1 MRQIG
6 RRGSTGRAH
15 VGRAAVSLGVA
26 SAVLIL
32 AAAPGLAASSAAA
45 PAKRDP
51 SVKVDY
57 SVPQPPLPPVG
68 VPFVIANAA
77 TGDVI
82 AERDAHKRMP
92 PASTLK
98 MLTALALL
106 PNLDPR
112 KVITATYGES
122 SVEGTRVG
130 LVAGEKYHISDL
142 FYGMFLAS
150 GNDASLALSRANG
163 GDKVTVAEMNQIA
176 KQIGAT
182 DTLVVNPDGLDAK
195 GQLSSAHDLCIFAR
209 EGLKRP
215 DFASYVATKWVK
227 FPGRSAKKK
236 GQHRQTFQVWN
247 INRFMQS
254 GYRGAIGVKS
264 GYTTHAHNTLAIAAT
279 RGSRTYIVTLM
290 GIQGNSYKY
299 GIALMNWAFKNGAKV
314 KPVDTLLPPPPT
326 PSPSPTIAPASHTD
340 DAAIQASGQ
349 QSKQTSVGSS
359 FKLPMPI
366 VALWGVVT
374 AIVIGVLVM
383 RRRDQA
389 ADFDE

>member
-1 MRQIG
+1 L
-6 RRGSTGRAH
+6 
-15 VGRAAVSLGVA
+15 SLGAATVVLAGVA
-26 SAVLIL
+26 APAL
-32 AAAPGLAASSAAA
+32 AARTALT

-51 SVKVDY
+51 GVKVDY

-68 VPFVIANAA
+68 VPFVIADAT

-82 AERDAHKRMP
+82 AERYAHKRMP

-112 KVITATYGES
+112 RVITATYGES

-163 GDKVTVAEMNQIA
+163 GDKVTVAQMSQIA
-176 KQIGAT
+176 AQIGAT
-182 DTLVVNPDGLDAK
+182 DTVVVNTDGLDAK
-195 GQLSSAHDLCIFAR
+195 GQLSSAHDLAIFAR

-215 DFASYVATKWVK
+215 DFASYVATKWIK

-247 INRFMQS
+247 INRFMLS

-279 RGSRTYIVTLM
+279 RGSRTYIVTLL
-290 GIQGNSYKY
+290 GVQANSYKY
-299 GIALMNWAFKNGAKV
+299 GIALMNWAFKNGGKV
-314 KPVDTLLPPPPT
+314 NPIDSLLPPVPT
-326 PSPSPTIAPASHTD
+326 PSATPSAAAASHTD

-349 QSKQTSVGSS
+349 QSKQASIGST

-366 VALWGVVT
+366 VVLWGVIT
-374 AIVIGVLVM
+374 AVVIGVLVM
-383 RRRDQA
+383 RRRNQA
-389 ADFDE
+389 ADFDD

>member
-1 MRQIG
+1 V
-6 RRGSTGRAH
+6 T
-15 VGRAAVSLGVA
+15 VGAA
-26 SAVLIL
+26 SAVVLV
-32 AAAPGLAASSAAA
+32 AAAPSLAASTAMA

-51 SVKVDY
+51 HVKVDY

-68 VPFVIANAA
+68 VPFVIADAA

-82 AERDAHKRMP
+82 AERDAHRRMP

-98 MLTALALL
+98 MLTALVLL

-112 KVITATYGES
+112 TLVTATYGEA

-130 LVAGEKYHISDL
+130 LVAGEKYRISDL

-163 GDKVTVAEMNQIA
+163 GDKATVASMNQIA
-176 KQIGAT
+176 QQIGAT

-195 GQLSSAHDLCIFAR
+195 GQLSSAHDLGIFAR

-227 FPGRSAKKK
+227 FPGRSATKK

-279 RGSRTYIVTLM
+279 RGTRTYIVTLM
-290 GIQGNSYKY
+290 GVQANSYKY
-299 GIALMNWAFKNGAKV
+299 GIALMDWAFKNGGKV
-314 KPVDTLLPPPPT
+314 KAVDTLLPPPP
-326 PSPSPTIAPASHTD
+326 PPSPTPSAAPAGHAD
-340 DAAIQASGQ
+340 GAAIQASGEQ
-349 QSKQTSVGSS
+349 AKRTSVSS
-359 FKLPMPI
+359 TFKLPMPI
-366 VALWGVVT
+366 VALWGIIT
-374 AIVIGVLVM
+374 AVVIGVLVV
-383 RRRDQA
+383 RRRNQS
-389 ADFDE
+389 ADFDD